1 MLYGIVDELCERG
14 RVHDQSKLESPE
26 KELFDEMT
34 PMLAQLDY
42 GTPQYYAAL
51 ERLRPALDHHYA
63 HNDHHPEFHHNG
75 IRDMNLM
82 QLLEMLIDWKAA
94 SERHESG
101 NIFKSLEHNKQRFKI
116 DDQLYDVLLNT
127 AYELW
132 HY

>member
-1 MLYGIVDELCERG
+1 
-14 RVHDQSKLESPE
+14 
-26 KELFDEMT
+26 
-34 PMLAQLDY
+34 
-42 GTPQYYAAL
+42 
-51 ERLRPALDHHYA
+51 
-63 HNDHHPEFHHNG
+63 
-75 IRDMNLM
+75 M